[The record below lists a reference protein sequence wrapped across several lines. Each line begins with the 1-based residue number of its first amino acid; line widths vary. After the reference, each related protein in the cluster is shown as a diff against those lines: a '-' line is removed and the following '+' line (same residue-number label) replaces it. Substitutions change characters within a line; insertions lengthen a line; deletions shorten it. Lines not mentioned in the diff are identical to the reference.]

1 MRIKIY
7 DRKKAKEKTP
17 RKDLS
22 VLQKLVRNLIIRIKT
37 YEAVKVPITN
47 EIIEKV
53 DFGIIEI
60 KRISNKE
67 FIILIKLEKAKSIQL
82 TLDALKEISITS
94 LLLLK
99 ADEVY
104 IETSEELN
112 KKIQMFSI
120 SAFAI
125 IVLASFFILKAI
137 IRKN

>member
-7 DRKKAKEKTP
+7 DRKKAKRKVSK
-17 RKDLS
+17 KDLS

-37 YEAVKVPITN
+37 YEDVKVPITN

-67 FIILIKLEKAKSIQL
+67 FLILIKLEKTKSIQL

-125 IVLASFFILKAI
+125 IVLASFFILKV

>member
-7 DRKKAKEKTP
+7 DRKKAKEKVKK
-17 RKDLS
+17 KDLS
-22 VLQKLVRNLIIRIKT
+22 ILQKLVRNLIIRVKT
-37 YEAVKVPITN
+37 YEDVKVPITN
-47 EIIEKV
+47 EVIEKV
-53 DFGIIEI
+53 DYGIIEI

-67 FIILIKLEKAKSIQL
+67 FIIIIKLEKAKSIQI
-82 TLDALKEISITS
+82 TLDTLKEISITS

-112 KKIQMFSI
+112 KKIQMFLI
-120 SAFAI
+120 SAFAV

-137 IRKN
+137 VRKN

>member
-1 MRIKIY
+1 MKIKIY
-7 DRKKAKEKTP
+7 DRKKAKEKVSK
-17 RKDLS
+17 KDLS

-37 YEAVKVPITN
+37 YEDIKVPITN

-67 FIILIKLEKAKSIQL
+67 FLILIKLEKAKSIQI
-82 TLDALKEISITS
+82 TLETLKEISITS

-104 IETSEELN
+104 LETSEELN

-120 SAFAI
+120 SAFAV

-137 IRKN
+137 IKKN